1 MSPSSMCFF
10 PLLTQLYISE
20 MSHERVRG
28 TLGSCVQLMVVL
40 GIMGVYLGGMYA
52 QLKNVSSGSEH
63 LKSLRGVCCRACLFY
78 SCYAAHNKLQNMH
91 RVMGSAFG
99 LPPLLPGLNFLFC
112 GNVAA
117 SP

>member
-1 MSPSSMCFF
+1 MCFF

-40 GIMGVYLGGMYA
+40 GIMGVYLAGMCA
-52 QLKNVSSGSEH
+52 HLKNVSSGSEH
-63 LKSLRGVCCRACLFY
+63 LRSLRGVCCGACLFC
-78 SCYAAHNKLQNMH
+78 SCYAAHNQLHN
-91 RVMGSAFG
+91 AA
-99 LPPLLPGLNFLFC
+99 PLLPGLTSLSC
-112 GNVAA
+112 VNVPA